1 MGLDVTVY
9 CDCFETRNLKEP
21 APCQNVFVSA
31 DGSLECRSEDLDEL
45 LAFDQWLLHRACAH
59 PDGILLNHRIG
70 NLAQVELLRDELER
84 QVKMFPV
91 LLSKVLYS
99 GTHAGDH
106 LSSEDIVE
114 MQGELEQLKKLI
126 CSSEINQVY
135 VDGFREQMIEL
146 AGVALRVGKPISF

>member
-1 MGLDVTVY
+1 MGLDATVY

-31 DGSLECRSEDLDEL
+31 DGSLECPSKDLDEL
-45 LAFDQWLLHRACAH
+45 LTFDQWLLHRACAH
-59 PDGILLNHRIG
+59 PDGILFHHRVG
-70 NLAQVELLRDELER
+70 NLAQVELLRSELESEGE
-84 QVKMFPV
+84 MFPV
-91 LLSKVLYS
+91 LLGKVLHS

-114 MQGELEQLKKLI
+114 MQRELGKLTKLI
-126 CSSEINQVY
+126 CSTEMNQVY
-135 VDGFREQMIEL
+135 VDRFREQMIEL